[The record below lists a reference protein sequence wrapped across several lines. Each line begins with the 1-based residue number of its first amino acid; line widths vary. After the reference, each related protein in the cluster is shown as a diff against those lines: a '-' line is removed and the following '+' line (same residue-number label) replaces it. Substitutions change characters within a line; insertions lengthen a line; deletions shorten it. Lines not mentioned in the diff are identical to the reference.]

1 MNLSPRKCLSLVKG
15 PDRFVWW
22 YDKGQE
28 TALLNAL
35 AEAADDPRTDFDFN
49 DAATLGYAIGRPV
62 ASIAT

>member
-1 MNLSPRKCLSLVKG
+1 VKG